1 MIKNQMII
9 KIFLLTVITMLTLS
23 VGYITTKA
31 NETDAKYTGTYDT
44 GFVRTLW
51 AYCYNA
57 SLKKRMHPAAA
68 TAYCDCIIDSVRV
81 ELTRD
86 QLDNS
91 TSRIEA
97 FTRYAEMCGIKLF
110 GAPTPTAGSLT
121 QARQRPAGVSKWLDA
136 LLISHYQRNLA
147 LPRVQEDES

>member
-1 MIKNQMII
+1 
-9 KIFLLTVITMLTLS
+9 MLTLS

-31 NETDAKYTGTYDT
+31 NETEAKYTGTYDT

-81 ELTRD
+81 EYTRD

-91 TSRIEA
+91 TSRIQA
-97 FTRYAEMCGIKLF
+97 FTGFAEMCGIKLF